1 MASPHRRRHRSAAGL
16 REYDLLTIKEELPME
31 TVRDVMTRTVR
42 SVGPDTP
49 LKDVARE
56 LIEHRISGLPVVDD
70 AGQVI
75 GVISEG
81 DLLAKEQRPGAVR
94 HRPLAR
100 LFGESAETRR
110 LMAKAEAS
118 TAGEAMTSP
127 AITIEASKPIDTAAT
142 MMIQRKINRLPVT
155 DGGKLVGIVTRSDV
169 VGTFARS
176 DEVLADVI
184 RDEVLHQAL
193 WLDPAAFEVTVTNGM
208 ATIHGEVER
217 RSTATILEHM
227 VRMVPGIVS
236 VEANVTWTL
245 DDRDIEAPGPD
256 YFSPKN

>member
-1 MASPHRRRHRSAAGL
+1 
-16 REYDLLTIKEELPME
+16 ME

-42 SVGPDTP
+42 SVRPDTP
-49 LKDVARE
+49 IKDVARE

-70 AGQVI
+70 SGTVV

-81 DLLAKEQRPGAVR
+81 DLLAKEHRPGTVR

-100 LFGESAETRR
+100 LFGESAETRG
-110 LMAKAEAS
+110 LLAKAEAH

-127 AITIEASKPIDTAAT
+127 AITIEASQPIDAAAT
-142 MMIQRKINRLPVT
+142 LMIDRKINRLPVT
-155 DGGKLVGIVTRSDV
+155 EGGKLVGIVTRSDV

-176 DEVLADVI
+176 DEALGDAIRNQVL
-184 RDEVLHQAL
+184 LQAL
-193 WLDPAAFEVTVTNGM
+193 WLDPSEFEVNVTDG
-208 ATIHGEVER
+208 AAAIKGQVER

-236 VEANVTWTL
+236 VTIDVRWTL

-256 YFSPKN
+256 YISPKN